1 MAMGKEDIVKEL
13 SDKDLKELLEAV
25 QKEIEQRDINRFN
38 DITNEIMR
46 LLKKLQNEFRYV
58 SAEIAVERDDDD
70 DGTLTVDI
78 MHYVEDIYF
87 SR

>member
-1 MAMGKEDIVKEL
+1 MAMSREDIVKEL
-13 SDKDLKELLEAV
+13 SDKDLKELLEAI

-58 SAEIAVERDDDD
+58 SAEIEVERDDDD
-70 DGTLTVDI
+70 GTITVDI
-78 MHYVEDIYF
+78 MDYVEDIYF